1 MKQRLLVVC
10 CLVSSSLTYAQ
21 TTLYVAPDGVAS
33 NSGTSI
39 SAPTTFANALVT
51 VAAGGTIYMRGG
63 TYAFSATI
71 VIQEGNDGTASANKN
86 ITAYASEVPVLDFAT
101 QATADA
107 NRGLVLDADYW
118 HITGITISGA
128 GDNGMLLSGNNN
140 TLEKC
145 IFKKNRDSGLQ
156 LSRYKTTNTVIG
168 QWPANNLVLN
178 CEAFDNQDPGNEN
191 ADGFAAKLTCGTG
204 NIFRGCISH
213 HNIDD
218 GWDFYAKSETGPI
231 GAVTLENCVAYSN
244 GALSTGT
251 TSGSGDKNGFKLGG
265 SGIAVNHIVRRCIAF
280 SNGHHGFTD
289 NDNPGNIE
297 VTNNTSYNN
306 AESNFNFRTGSTATF
321 RNNLSFNAGS
331 SDKSNGTEIGSSNV
345 WWKNNVSTN
354 SGSLVVSSAD
364 FVSLTATVSKNTDGS
379 PNTGTF
385 LSLATGSDLIDAG
398 VTSSGITYSGTAPD
412 LGAKESG
419 SGGTTTPVSYTLTTT
434 ASPAAGGTVT
444 RSPNATSYTAG
455 TTVSLTAT
463 PASGYTFSGWSGGAS
478 GTTAT
483 VSVVVSAN
491 ISVTAGFTATSTGGG
506 GNTLRIDDAASS
518 VSGYCGADGS
528 RQNTYSGADGGYYI
542 NLSNSASKGI
552 NYYVS
557 VPAAGTYTF
566 QWRYAHG
573 TNNGSTVGRLLVNGS
588 TAVASISF
596 PVTGAW
602 TTWTTTGTVTAAL
615 SAGVN
620 IVRLETTAS
629 SEFANIDWMEVTGT
643 TPTAALCT
651 ASVGS
656 LSVLSSTKVV
666 AEDAGV
672 KTQVSVFPNP
682 ATASSTVAFTQQKA
696 GYVTI
701 QLYGANGQLV
711 KLLTNKQFPAGYNQY
726 GFSCKSLV
734 AGTYFVRV
742 QGVGL
747 AASVPLLKQ

>member
-1 MKQRLLVVC
+1 MKQRLLVIC
-10 CLVSSSLTYAQ
+10 CLAGSSLTYAQ

-39 SAPTTFANALVT
+39 SAPTTFANALVNVT
-51 VAAGGTIYMRGG
+51 AGGTIYMRGG
-63 TYAFSATI
+63 TYAISAT
-71 VIQEGNDGTASANKN
+71 VVVQDTNNGTASANKN
-86 ITAYASEVPVLDFAT
+86 VTAYNGEVPVLDFSS
-101 QATADA
+101 QAVADA
-107 NRGLVLDADYW
+107 NRGWVLDGDYW
-118 HITGITISGA
+118 HVTGITISGA

-140 TLEKC
+140 TIEKC
-145 IFKKNRDSGLQ
+145 IFKKNKDSGLQ
-156 LSRYKTTNTVIG
+156 LSRYKTTNTVIS

-178 CEAFDNQDPGNEN
+178 CEAFDNQDAGNEN
-191 ADGFAAKLTCGTG
+191 ADGFAAKLTCGAG
-204 NIFRGCISH
+204 NVFRGCISH

-231 GAVTLENCVAYSN
+231 GVVTLENCVAYSN
-244 GALSTGT
+244 GSLTTGT

-280 SNGHHGFTD
+280 NNGHHGFTD

-297 VTNNTSYNN
+297 VSNNTSYNN

-364 FVSLTATVSKNTDGS
+364 FVSLTAAVSKNTDGS

-398 VTSSGITYSGTAPD
+398 VTATGITYSGAAPD

-419 SGGTTTPVSYTLTTT
+419 GGTTTPTGYTLTTT
-434 ASPAAGGTVT
+434 ASPAAGGTIT

-455 TTVSLTAT
+455 TTVTLTAT
-463 PASGYTFSGWSGGAS
+463 PASGYTFSGWSGAAS
-478 GTTAT
+478 GTSTT

-491 ISVTAGFTATSTGGG
+491 LSVTAGFTATSTGGG
-506 GNTLRIDDAASS
+506 STLRIDDAASA

-542 NLSNSASKGI
+542 NLSNSASKGV

-566 QWRYAHG
+566 KWRYAHG
-573 TNNGSTVGRLLVNGS
+573 TNNGSTVARLLVNGS
-588 TAVASISF
+588 TAVASVSF

-615 SAGVN
+615 VAGVN
-620 IVRLETTAS
+620 SIRIETTES
-629 SEFANIDWMEVTGT
+629 KEFANIDWMEITGT
-643 TPTAALCT
+643 SPSAASCTAAI
-651 ASVGS
+651 GS
-656 LSVLSSTKVV
+656 LSATTLSSKPA
-666 AEDAGV
+666 AELTE
-672 KTQVSVFPNP
+672 TQTALRLYPNP
-682 ATASSTVAFTQQKA
+682 AVATATVGFTNRKA
-696 GYVTI
+696 GSVTI

-711 KLLTNKQFPAGYNQY
+711 KLLTKRDFPAGYNLY
-726 GFSCKSLV
+726 EFSCKGMV
-734 AGTYFVRV
+734 AGSYFVRL
-742 QGVGL
+742 QGAGIT
-747 AASVPLLKQ
+747 ATAPLIKQ